1 MQLSPSSVPTHQLQQ
16 TNSHQISYI
25 VLKEKMKLLN
35 EKLKIWNTDTF
46 GNLQRK
52 YKEVEMEMNNLDK
65 KGEDGGLSL
74 EEVVL
79 KKELQERLWRV
90 AMYNE
95 SLFWQKSIDRWIL
108 EGD

>member
-1 MQLSPSSVPTHQLQQ
+1 MV
-16 TNSHQISYI
+16 QISTT
-25 VLKEKMKLLN
+25 K
-35 EKLKIWNTDTF
+35 
-46 GNLQRK
+46 
-52 YKEVEMEMNNLDK
+52 MEMNNLDK